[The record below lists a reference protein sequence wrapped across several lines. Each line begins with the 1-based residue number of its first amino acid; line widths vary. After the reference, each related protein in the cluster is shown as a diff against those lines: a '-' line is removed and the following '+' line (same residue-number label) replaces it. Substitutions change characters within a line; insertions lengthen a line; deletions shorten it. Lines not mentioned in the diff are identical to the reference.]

1 MMETQPFIAA
11 EAYCEH
17 YEIEHSFIVALEQS
31 GLLST
36 AVVEDKM
43 YLQPEQL
50 PDLEKYT
57 RLHYDLNINL
67 EGIETIAYLLDH
79 IQHLQREVLQL
90 RNKLSV
96 YEG

>member
-1 MMETQPFIAA
+1 METQHIIAA
-11 EAYCEH
+11 EVYCEH
-17 YEIEHSFIVALEQS
+17 YQIDYSFIIALEQF

-36 AVVEDKM
+36 AVIEDKM

-67 EGIETIAYLLDH
+67 EGIETITHLLNH
-79 IQHLQREVLQL
+79 VQHLQKEMTQL
-90 RNKLSV
+90 RNRLAI